1 MFNATNRRKFVTGM
15 AAGAT
20 GLIATGASGLIASAA
35 PSRAE
40 VFLGT
45 FGRAAELNL
54 KFAEK
59 MPAEHYSFKPVPEI
73 RSFAEQALHIA
84 GSNVFFTSSYLV
96 GMDPPEI
103 NFEPEDPT
111 KEQVIA
117 LMKQSDEYVKSSIS
131 GLSDEAM
138 AEEVETFAGVLS
150 REGVCWFMR
159 DHITHTRGQMV
170 IYLRLQGFVPPQYVG
185 T

>member
-1 MFNATNRRKFVTGM
+1 MSNSTNRRKFLTGV
-15 AAGAT
+15 AAGAAGLAAT
-20 GLIATGASGLIASAA
+20 GTSTLIAAA
-35 PSRAE
+35 TPSRAE

-59 MPAEHYSFKPVPEI
+59 MPAEHYSFRPVPEI
-73 RSFAEQALHIA
+73 RSYAEQALHIA
-84 GSNVFFTSSYLV
+84 STNVFFTSSYLV

-103 NFEPEDPT
+103 NFEPEEPT

-117 LMKQSDEYVKSSIS
+117 LMKQSDEYVKNHIS

-159 DHITHTRGQMV
+159 DHMTHTRGQMV
-170 IYLRLQGFVPPQYVG
+170 IYLRLKGFVPPQYVG
-185 T
+185 F